1 MINSLLMK
9 MCEVL
14 RYLNGSA
21 IKLND
26 VFNWLK
32 VVSGFEY
39 TKTKIQE
46 KAFTRMGYK
55 SIENDVILYFISLV
69 FKGL

>member
-1 MINSLLMK
+1 MK

-21 IKLND
+21 IKLKD

-46 KAFTRMGYK
+46 KAFTGMGYK
-55 SIENDVILYFISLV
+55 SNGERCNFKLYHAGF
-69 FKGL
+69 